1 MAFQVGY
8 ACPLYVRRGVVTE
21 GSEVYS
27 FGMVLFELL
36 TASPPAFMSRK
47 SGEGSGQ
54 IQYLAHR
61 INGDLQNALSLLD
74 KKAAWPPSTARA
86 MSELALRCTRLREEA
101 RPNFAEI
108 APTSGFVTDGPR
120 VVEVLESMDDIPSP
134 HFVSGDRK
142 FDVTVL
148 KGSAPLCWPIDV
160 EALLDVCTQAPCG
173 RGQETV
179 LDLNVRSVM
188 ETAEVVVEWPDLPE
202 VLKKVETELLP
213 DTILR
218 AEFDK
223 LLVYRPGD
231 FFKGHRDSKRS
242 DNHVATLIAIAGCPH
257 RGGAVVFQE
266 ADAEVALWDGGC
278 GSWCCWLTSSKHEI
292 RPILEGHRIVAT
304 YKVFAEP
311 RSTTPGD
318 QNVIALADRLHEC
331 IPALETLLQEK
342 HLRDV
347 GFLLHHEYS
356 FDGRPQLDF
365 WRLVGRD
372 RALWLALE
380 SLGLEL
386 QVREVK
392 LLHEFFPENYDTGE
406 AVPVHLQCR
415 VAEAVS
421 KLSIDYGPWEWLLS
435 DPEEADVW
443 GDAEKRVQ
451 LTKEAA
457 ALFGVK
463 ELRAGDALE
472 VLKGFPGIDWDDPD
486 IGFWPVMGCLW
497 CISRDRLLQRFRT
510 SDPDGGAENLWGNAG
525 TFSIY
530 WYKAAVLVARI
541 RSDDSLRCD
550 SDIDLGGIHLII
562 LFCTSASLQVR
573 ALRGIAEL
581 PATAPVCPPLSTPA
595 EAIGMSPATDGFSPM
610 VGKPVQQN
618 QEKSQSQRSCD
629 GSSEL
634 VLTVVKEDGHI
645 ETPEGRKL
653 CFDKNGKGSVET
665 WKDPHWGSAKWELKE
680 KDGRCVDPEPHNQ
693 EEPGGKGFS
702 QGRTKKANSEA
713 RDKGAKDQVW
723 KMVKLDA
730 KEKVKEPENDD
741 QEICWDE
748 IAAKAKVTGVSMKEA
763 ALDMGVAVKEKIEA
777 IPWDDIQAK
786 ASEMG
791 VSMKEAAKSIP
802 WEEMTKKAQDIP
814 WDDCRA
820 GQKARAVSP
829 FQNQKEWT
837 QRSSVVSPPP
847 APRPREEP
855 RPEPPP
861 MPAAASPRRAQA
873 PKPQVPPSDTELF
886 SLECIRAQG
895 LLVLC

>member
-1 MAFQVGY
+1 
-8 ACPLYVRRGVVTE
+8 
-21 GSEVYS
+21 
-27 FGMVLFELL
+27 
-36 TASPPAFMSRK
+36 
-47 SGEGSGQ
+47 
-54 IQYLAHR
+54 
-61 INGDLQNALSLLD
+61 
-74 KKAAWPPSTARA
+74 
-86 MSELALRCTRLREEA
+86 
-101 RPNFAEI
+101 
-108 APTSGFVTDGPR
+108 
-120 VVEVLESMDDIPSP
+120 MDNIPSP
-134 HFVSGDRK
+134 HFVSGDITS
-142 FDVTVL
+142 DVTVL
-148 KGSAPLCWPIDV
+148 KGSVPLCWPIDV
-160 EALLDVCTQAPCG
+160 EALLDLCTQAPCG

-179 LDLNVRSVM
+179 MDLNVRSVM

-202 VLKKVETELLP
+202 VLNKVETELLP

-223 LLVYRPGD
+223 LLIYRPGD

-266 ADAEVALWDGGC
+266 ADAEVAIWDGGC

-311 RSTTPGD
+311 RSTTRGD
-318 QNVIALADRLHEC
+318 QNATALAGRLREC
-331 IPALETLLQEK
+331 IPALETVLQEK

-392 LLHEFFPENYDTGE
+392 LLHEFYPENYDTGE
-406 AVPVHLQCR
+406 AVPVHLRCR
-415 VAEAVS
+415 VAEAVT
-421 KLSIDYGPWEWLLS
+421 KLTIDYGPWEWLLS
-435 DPEEADVW
+435 DPEADVW
-443 GDAEKRVQ
+443 GDAETRVQ

-457 ALFGVK
+457 SLFGVK
-463 ELRAGDALE
+463 ELRAGDALD
-472 VLKGFPGIDWDDPD
+472 VLQRFPGTDWDDPD

-510 SDPDGGAENLWGNAG
+510 SDPDGVEEELWGNAG

-541 RSDDSLRCD
+541 RADDSLRCD
-550 SDIDLGGIHLII
+550 SDIDLGGIHLTI
-562 LFCTSASLQVR
+562 LLCTSTSLQVR

-581 PATAPVCPPLSTPA
+581 PATAPVCPPLSTPV
-595 EAIGMSPATDGFSPM
+595 EAIGMSKVTDGFSPM
-610 VGKPVQQN
+610 DRKPAQHY

-665 WKDPHWGSAKWELKE
+665 WNNPHWGSEKWELKE
-680 KDGRCVDPEPHNQ
+680 KDGGVWILNLT
-693 EEPGGKGFS
+693 
-702 QGRTKKANSEA
+702 TKKRIFA
-713 RDKGAKDQVW
+713 RKNEKNEFGGSDWGGDKGAKDQVW
-723 KMVKLDA
+723 EMVKLDA
-730 KEKVKEPENDD
+730 KAKEPENDD
-741 QEICWDE
+741 QEIPWDE
-748 IAAKAKVTGVSMKEA
+748 IAAKAKATGVSMKEA
-763 ALDMGVAVKEKIEA
+763 
-777 IPWDDIQAK
+777 P
-786 ASEMG
+786 AS
-791 VSMKEAAKSIP
+791 
-802 WEEMTKKAQDIP
+802 D
-814 WDDCRA
+814 
-820 GQKARAVSP
+820 
-829 FQNQKEWT
+829 
-837 QRSSVVSPPP
+837 
-847 APRPREEP
+847 
-855 RPEPPP
+855 
-861 MPAAASPRRAQA
+861 
-873 PKPQVPPSDTELF
+873 
-886 SLECIRAQG
+886 
-895 LLVLC
+895 